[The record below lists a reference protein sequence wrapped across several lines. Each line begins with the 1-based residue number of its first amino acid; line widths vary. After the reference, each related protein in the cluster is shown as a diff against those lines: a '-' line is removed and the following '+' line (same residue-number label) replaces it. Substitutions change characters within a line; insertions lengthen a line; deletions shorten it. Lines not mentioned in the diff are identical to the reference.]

1 MRRALFAV
9 IVAAAISPLASP
21 GARAE
26 GQSVVVTV
34 NDLPITN
41 FDIDQR
47 IRLWSAIGQDLR
59 GGNPRKEALQSLID
73 DMIKRAEAKKWNA
86 EATPEMVDEQVGR
99 MAKGSG
105 TDTQGLTAKLK
116 AKGVSVAALK
126 DLVRA
131 QISFNRLLNAL
142 YKVKVEVDPGEV
154 DKKYR
159 EMAADPR
166 LKPVPVYEIIEV
178 TLPVDKTDDTM
189 AQQLLLARAADAAQL
204 ARQYKG
210 CGSLRQAASGI
221 YNVKISSP
229 IKADGRKLPPP
240 LKAALDKAGPGKII
254 GPGRAPAGIQ
264 LIAFCSK
271 STVAP
276 PAPSREQIEMMLMN
290 KKYDVYEERYMR
302 ELRRSAFI
310 DYKDPQY
317 AAQ

>member
-9 IVAAAISPLASP
+9 ILAAALSPLASA
-21 GARAE
+21 GVRAE

-47 IRLWSAIGQDLR
+47 IRLWSAIGQDPR
-59 GGNPRKEALQSLID
+59 SGNPRKEALQSLID
-73 DMIKRAEAKKWNA
+73 DTIKRAEAKKWNA
-86 EATPEMVDEQVGR
+86 EATAEMIDTQVDR

-105 TDTQGLTAKLK
+105 TDVQGLAAKLK
-116 AKGVSVAALK
+116 AKGVSMAALK
-126 DLVRA
+126 TLVSA
-131 QISFNRLLNAL
+131 QISFNRLLTSL

-154 DKKYR
+154 DKRYHQ
-159 EMAADPR
+159 MAADPR
-166 LKPVPVYEIIEV
+166 LKPVPVYEINEV
-178 TLPVDKTDDTM
+178 TLPVEKTDDSM
-189 AQQLLLARAADAAQL
+189 AQQLLMARAADASQF

-210 CGSLRQAASGI
+210 CGNLRQAASGI
-221 YNVKISSP
+221 YNVKIGSP
-229 IKADGRKLPPP
+229 MKADGRKLPPT
-240 LKAALDKAGPGKII
+240 LKAALDKAGPGKIV
-254 GPGRAPAGIQ
+254 GPGRSQAGIQ
-264 LIAFCSK
+264 LIAFCGR

>member
-1 MRRALFAV
+1 MLL
-9 IVAAAISPLASP
+9 SLLAP
-21 GARAE
+21 AGAKAE

-47 IRLWSAIGQDLR
+47 IRLWSAIGQDPK
-59 GGNPRKEALQSLID
+59 GGDPRKAALQSLID

-86 EATPEMVDEQVGR
+86 EATPDMVDEQVGR

-105 TDTQGLTAKLK
+105 TNTEGLAAKLK
-116 AKGVSVAALK
+116 AKGVSMTALK

-142 YKVKVEVDPGEV
+142 YKVKVEVEPAEV

-159 EMAADPR
+159 EFAADPR
-166 LKPVPVYEIIEV
+166 LKPVPVYEIVEV

-189 AQQLLLARAADAAQL
+189 AQQLLMARAADASQF

-210 CGSLRQAASGI
+210 CGNLRQAASGI
-221 YNVKISSP
+221 YNVKIGSLM
-229 IKADGRKLPPP
+229 KADGRKLPPT
-240 LKAALDKAGPGKII
+240 LRAALDKAGPGKIV
-254 GPGRAPAGIQ
+254 GPGRSPAGIQ
-264 LIAFCSK
+264 LIAFCGK

-276 PAPSREQIEMMLMN
+276 PAPSREEIQVMLMN